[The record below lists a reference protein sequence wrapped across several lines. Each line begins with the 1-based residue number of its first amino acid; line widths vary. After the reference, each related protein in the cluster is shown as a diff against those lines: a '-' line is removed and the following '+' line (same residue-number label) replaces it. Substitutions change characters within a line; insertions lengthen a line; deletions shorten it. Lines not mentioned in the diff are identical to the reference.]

1 MLGSLTDGCIFRG
14 PEENVRRLVGII
26 ATAALAAALSFGM
39 AAAALTPGGSTAF
52 DLSPKLMMQL
62 FGESSDSRA
71 SLAGAYG
78 DRTSESPL
86 RDFALGVRAAS
97 DPVSFVRPAAAPTF
111 ALTHGARS
119 AVASD
124 GDFNLA
130 QTIRVRLLQTNL
142 RFSSLPPAEG
152 PPSAALDAARTSPPV
167 TFTAGEYQP
176 VAPVTEVSPQS
187 VAFSFTPT
195 RRASSGSPQSLTLA
209 FDNAATPAGA
219 TGSSTLVPAPVH
231 LGPLQFTTRLESAS
245 LAAPALSMNDNAYG
259 AGANFDVRAGAR
271 NLNVDLSSNY
281 ERLTR
286 NDTSGLSSPA
296 IGATTWELPSAD
308 VPLVVPNYA
317 DMSKVTVGAAL
328 AVPVV
333 NGVTLKLNY
342 AADRLF
348 GGYGMPGV
356 TNLDAT
362 DNSYGGKLTFDIP
375 HSSSTLSIS
384 ARQLRYQDNLI
395 PANTST
401 TTREDVNLTVKF

>member
-1 MLGSLTDGCIFRG
+1 MGVYFRG
-14 PEENVRRLVGII
+14 PEENVRRLVGIT
-26 ATAALAAALSFGM
+26 ATAALAVALTFGM
-39 AAAALTPGGSTAF
+39 AAASLTPGGSTAF
-52 DLSPKLMMQL
+52 DLRPQLMMQL

-71 SLAGAYG
+71 SFAGAYG

-111 ALTHGARS
+111 ALTHGVRS

-124 GDFNLA
+124 GDFNPA
-130 QTIRVRLLQTNL
+130 QTIRVPLLQTNL
-142 RFSSLPPAEG
+142 RFAAPAPSSADGASL
-152 PPSAALDAARTSPPV
+152 AALDASRALPAA

-176 VAPVTEVSPQS
+176 VAPVTVVSPQS
-187 VAFSFTPT
+187 VAFSFTPA
-195 RRASSGSPQSLTLA
+195 RRASSAPQSLSLA
-209 FDNAATPAGA
+209 FDNAAAPAGA

-245 LAAPALSMNDNAYG
+245 LAAPALSMNDNAYS

-296 IGATTWELPSAD
+296 IGASTWQLPSAD
-308 VPLVVPNYA
+308 APLVVPNYA